1 MNKIITIQADP
12 IEKINPKTDTTLL
25 LALEA
30 QRRNCKIYWYETKDV
45 SFINS
50 KLIANIKEVKLFNN
64 KKKYFKIMKRK
75 KFDLSNSKFI
85 LILHLIWI
93 ILILLYCLIQL
104 RLKLKF

>member
-64 KKKYFKIMKRK
+64 KKKIFQNNEKKKI
-75 KFDLSNSKFI
+75 
-85 LILHLIWI
+85 
-93 ILILLYCLIQL
+93 
-104 RLKLKF
+104 

>member
-50 KLIANIKEVKLFNN
+50 KLIATIIDGQFVYNPNKL
-64 KKKYFKIMKRK
+64 
-75 KFDLSNSKFI
+75 
-85 LILHLIWI
+85 
-93 ILILLYCLIQL
+93 
-104 RLKLKF
+104 

>member
-30 QRRNCKIYWYETKDV
+30 KRRNCKIYWYETKDV
-45 SFINS
+45 SLLNS
-50 KLIANIKEVKLFNN
+50 KLIANIKAVKLFNN

-75 KFDLSNSKFI
+75 KFDLYNSKFI
-85 LILHLIWI
+85 YRYVKYISNTLQYVDAYQFICKLLI
-93 ILILLYCLIQL
+93 
-104 RLKLKF
+104 